1 MGSFNTPLA
10 ETRSDMLPRFSKDNF
25 PLYLAPMAGVT
36 DYIFRSLCKEMG
48 ADVMVTEFVSAE
60 GILQADERTRHYT
73 EFTDAQR
80 PVGVQ
85 LFGADGKRMGE
96 AARKIL
102 DWKQPDFIDINFGCP
117 VNKVVSKNGGS
128 SLLRNCPLLAD
139 VAREIVK
146 AVDVPVTAK
155 MRIGWDENNINA
167 LEVVRILE
175 DQGIQAIAIHGRTKA
190 QGYSGEADWDVIGQC
205 AEAAKVPVIG
215 NGDIA
220 SGADVQKRK
229 LTTKVSGVMIGRAAM
244 MNPWIFEE
252 AKHYLATG
260 VQPPPAT
267 VEQRFAFI
275 RRHAQLAVTS
285 GRYGTEMH
293 TMRFMRTRLMNY
305 TKFLPGGKH
314 LRQRFCHVSSLAE
327 MEDIISDY
335 LNGKM
340 QGPFGQGLESENEEM
355 MRA

>member
-1 MGSFNTPLA
+1 
-10 ETRSDMLPRFSKDNF
+10 MLSWFSNNAF
-25 PLYLAPMAGVT
+25 PLYLAPMAGIT
-36 DYIFRSLCKEMG
+36 DYIFRGLCKELG
-48 ADVMVTEFVSAE
+48 ADVLVTEFVSAE

-73 EFTDAQR
+73 EFEDAQR

-96 AARKIL
+96 AARKIV

-128 SLLRNCPLLAD
+128 SLLRNCPVLAE

-146 AVDVPVTAK
+146 AVSVPVTAK
-155 MRIGWDENNINA
+155 MRIGWDDDHINA

-190 QGYSGEADWDVIGQC
+190 QGYTGHADWDVIGQC
-205 AEAAKVPVIG
+205 AEAASVPVIG

-220 SGADVQKRK
+220 TGEDVRKRR
-229 LTTKVSGVMIGRAAM
+229 TETKVSGVMIGRAAM
-244 MNPWIFEE
+244 MNPWVFTE

-260 VQPPPAT
+260 EQPPPASA
-267 VEQRFAFI
+267 EQRFAFI
-275 RRHAQLAVTS
+275 RRHAVLAVTS
-285 GRYGTEMH
+285 GRYGSELH

-314 LRQRFCHVSSLAE
+314 LRQRFCHVASLME
-327 MEDIISDY
+327 LEDIIADY
-335 LNGKM
+335 VAGKM
-340 QGPFGQGLESENEEM
+340 AGPFGQAYEEM
-355 MRA
+355 ELVA